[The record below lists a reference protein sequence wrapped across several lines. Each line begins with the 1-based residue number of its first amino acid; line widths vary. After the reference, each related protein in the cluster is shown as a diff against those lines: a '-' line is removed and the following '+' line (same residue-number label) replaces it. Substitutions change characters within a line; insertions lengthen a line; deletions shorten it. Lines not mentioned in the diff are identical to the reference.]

1 MTCHDRILLDDWH
14 AVADLDHLR
23 HRGRHETVLFETPVS
38 IRIGADGSPEVT
50 LADDGRILPSRSR
63 FGFVWTCL
71 GTPARDILDI
81 PEADKTDRFIVSGGS
96 FPVKVSGLRVVEN
109 FLDMGH
115 FPFVHVGWLGEEPH
129 TEVAPYEVELTE
141 DDEIVAT
148 ECFFH
153 QPVASPTSTGG
164 IEVEY
169 VYRVYRPYIVALY
182 KTNPLQPARKDY
194 IVLFIQ
200 PVGPEE
206 CVVHSMLCY
215 IKEGMKEPD
224 IRWFMQLI
232 FAQDKP
238 ILENQIPRRLPLDPR
253 AETPIRADKVAILY
267 RRWLRDHAVSY
278 GAIPALQIATAR

>member
-1 MTCHDRILLDDWH
+1 MLDDWH
-14 AVADLDHLR
+14 AVADLEQLKSGAHLKT
-23 HRGRHETVLFETPVS
+23 ELFERVLKVS
-38 IRIGADGSPEVT
+38 IQPNGMPAVT
-50 LADDGRILPSRSR
+50 LCAEGRDLPVQVKY
-63 FGFVWTCL
+63 GFVWTSL
-71 GTPARDILDI
+71 GTPDRGIIDI
-81 PEADKTDRFIVSGGS
+81 PEALEADRYLVSGGS

-115 FPFVHVGWLGEEPH
+115 FPFVHTGWLGEEPH
-129 TEVAPYEVELTE
+129 TEVAPYQVELTS
-141 DDEIVAT
+141 DDEIIAT

-153 QPVASPTSTGG
+153 QPVASPTADGG

-169 VYRVYRPYIVALY
+169 KYRVYRPYIVALY
-182 KTNPLQPARKDY
+182 KTNPLYPDRMDY

-200 PVGPEE
+200 PVGPES
-206 CVVHSMLCY
+206 CVVHNMLCY
-215 IKEGMKEPD
+215 IKEGMSEPD

-267 RRWLRDHAVSY
+267 RRWLRDHDVNY
-278 GAIPALQIATAR
+278 GAIPAA